1 MQGIYFSSVHSF
13 VKNLRGSYFKLYVLL
28 GDVIRQSPFGLSG
41 ILQMPL
47 HSGTNTVQYAVSGWS
62 HRAEKLTRLLEAVM
76 MFKTLG
82 MTGLALF
89 ALREI

>member
-1 MQGIYFSSVHSF
+1 
-13 VKNLRGSYFKLYVLL
+13 
-28 GDVIRQSPFGLSG
+28 
-41 ILQMPL
+41 MPL

-82 MTGLALF
+82 MTGSAMF